1 MPYVGPYE
9 DSPVY
14 RFEPIGYGVLEEYAY
29 ENREWFGDDPDWD
42 AVREDF
48 LSNVND
54 QLRQLELDIDDMNR
68 RLVFHRINLE
78 EHPQTGDWFVW
89 LTVKDDASSFDD
101 YATDSQMYMANVL
114 AANEYRYNDGND
126 RRTDRRAMAMLIN
139 ERERILDWMDRRL
152 TSEGFR
158 IDSYPTVNAY
168 ESFRGMNFGRKS
180 KRRY

>member
-14 RFEPIGYGVLEEYAY
+14 RFEPIGYGELEEYAY
-29 ENREWFGDDPDWD
+29 ENREWYGDDPDWD
-42 AVREDF
+42 VVREDF
-48 LSNVND
+48 LSSVRD
-54 QLRQLELDIDDMNR
+54 QLQQLELDIDDMNR
-68 RLVFHRINLE
+68 RLVFHRINLV

-101 YATDSQMYMANVL
+101 YATDSQMYMANLL

-126 RRTDRRAMAMLIN
+126 RRNDRRAMAMLIN
-139 ERERILDWMDRRL
+139 ERERILDWMDKRL

-168 ESFRGMNFGRKS
+168 ESFSRMNFGRKS